1 MKYIMPF
8 QEVKKKETVIQIIQ
22 TLGFPIAC
30 VIGLG
35 VFAYKFVERIQD
47 ENAARET
54 KYQDM
59 LVQYGARMTEMC
71 IRDRTY
77 PLSKISA
84 QSVRTAL

>member
-1 MKYIMPF
+1 M
-8 QEVKKKETVIQIIQ
+8 ETVIQIVQ

-47 ENAARET
+47 ENAAREI

-59 LVQYGARMTEMC
+59 LVQYGAKMADIAEALAE
-71 IRDRTY
+71 IKND
-77 PLSKISA
+77 ISDLKN
-84 QSVRTAL
+84 QH

>member
-1 MKYIMPF
+1 M
-8 QEVKKKETVIQIIQ
+8 ETVIQIIQ

-59 LVQYGARMTEMC
+59 LVQYGARMTDIAEALAE
-71 IRDRTY
+71 IKND
-77 PLSKISA
+77 ISDLKN
-84 QSVRTAL
+84 QH